1 MTHGSTAQMANWQMR
16 FLPKSKLLRFLA
28 INALIGGLVGLVV
41 TMALVATDAHRL
53 GTLIFA
59 SENPVLP
66 IAMLA
71 FGFVIT
77 LGSTAMGWA
86 IMSLPYDDD
95 PKSGH
100 RQERAPE
107 IEPMAGHLRP
117 VPVTVPV
124 TTR

>member
-1 MTHGSTAQMANWQMR
+1 MTNDTTGGWQTR

-28 INALIGGLVGLVV
+28 INALIGGLVGIVV
-41 TMALVATDAHRL
+41 TVALVATDAHRL

-59 SENPVLP
+59 SEDPVLP

-71 FGFVIT
+71 FGFIIT

-86 IMSLPYDDD
+86 IMSLPYDND

-100 RQERAPE
+100 RKERAPDKE
-107 IEPMAGHLRP
+107 SVVGQLRP
-117 VPVTVPV
+117 IRVTASAA
-124 TTR
+124 TR